1 MQKISVVIVTY
12 NNQNEIN
19 DCLKSI
25 FNKTSDVE
33 ITVVDSNSKDNT
45 KSLIKTYGNKIKL
58 IELQENIGFGKACN
72 LGAESSTGE
81 YLVFLN
87 PDTTILE
94 KDFFVR
100 LVNCME
106 QHKDYGLI
114 GPRIVNHDKVTQK
127 SVRNLPTALRAFG
140 EYILGQKGAYDFYQ
154 PNCQNLCEVESIV
167 GACVVVRR
175 DIFYRLEGFD
185 KKYFMY
191 FEDLELCR
199 LVRKNGLKVGYLPN
213 LKIEHKIGASGFGS
227 PTSGFAKTSAKK
239 YFGLFQYYLIEIILM
254 PRRILNK
261 IKKFFNNI

>member
-25 FNKTSDVE
+25 LNKNSNTE
-33 ITVVDSNSKDNT
+33 IVIVDNNSKDNT
-45 KSLIKTYGNKIKL
+45 RSLIKTFGNKIKL
-58 IELQENIGFGKACN
+58 IELKENLGFGKACN
-72 LGAESSTGE
+72 LGVENSTGE

-87 PDTTILE
+87 PDTIILE
-94 KDFFVR
+94 SDFFIK
-100 LVNCME
+100 LVNSLE
-106 QHKDYGLI
+106 QNKDYGLI
-114 GPRIVNHDKVTQK
+114 GPRIVNHDKVIQN
-127 SVRNLPTALRAFG
+127 SVRNLPTAVGAFK

-154 PNCQNLCEVESIV
+154 PICQSLCEVESLV
-167 GACVVVRR
+167 GACVVIKK
-175 DIFYRLEGFD
+175 DIFYQLGEFN

-227 PTSGFAKTSAKK
+227 PTSSFARASAKK

-254 PRRILNK
+254 PRRIINK
-261 IKKFFNNI
+261 IKYIFK